1 MSRALSVAV
10 VALSVIEP
18 RHAAFV
24 LVRNRESSIGVKRQN
39 QFDVGEGEGGGP
51 SDDPLLMLTAQ
62 QLSASLQLRLAV
74 ANTSPALYG
83 CKQATALHLAS
94 CMKGLDEK
102 QKLSDDYLRNPEIV
116 SDVLSRCTGADL
128 SATYPSS
135 SSSSSKQAA
144 VVFTMASSIA
154 AELRSGTHRAS
165 SSSADHRLHSSYSPQ
180 GGRGVLQGSRTSLH
194 PWTPLLDGLAL
205 FDDSS
210 QNWALHRAAFEGV
223 VEERIMEIPSA
234 LVESYRSAGGDMA
247 FLLKLLISHGYLL
260 DVCLLTTSLVQSKG
274 ESINQ
279 RSSGSGGGSSS
290 SSSKSR
296 LPLPYTVIDAV
307 ITSSKNYLSHSLEH
321 VTSVELYNEHE
332 VTRKLLRT
340 AVTQLENAVKQHFKL
355 LLAAEI
361 KSK

>member
-24 LVRNRESSIGVKRQN
+24 LVRNRETSICVKRQN
-39 QFDVGEGEGGGP
+39 QFDVGEGEQGGP

-62 QLSASLQLRLAV
+62 QLSASLQLAV
-74 ANTSPALYG
+74 TNTSPALFG
-83 CKQATALHLAS
+83 CKQATALHLSS

-128 SATYPSS
+128 STTYPSS

-154 AELRSGTHRAS
+154 AELRSGIHRAS

-194 PWTPLLDGLAL
+194 PWTPLLDALAL

-223 VEERIMEIPSA
+223 VKERIMEIPSA
-234 LVESYRSAGGDMA
+234 LVQSYRSAGGDMA
-247 FLLKLLISHGYLL
+247 FLLKLLMSHGYLL
-260 DVCLLTTSLVQSKG
+260 DVCRLTTSLVQSKG
-274 ESINQ
+274 DSIGQ
-279 RSSGSGGGSSS
+279 RNSGSGSSS

-361 KSK
+361 NSK

>member
-24 LVRNRESSIGVKRQN
+24 LVRNRDSSVGVKRQN
-39 QFDVGEGEGGGP
+39 QFDVGDGEGGGGP

-74 ANTSPALYG
+74 ANTTPALHG

-128 SATYPSS
+128 STTYPSS

-144 VVFTMASSIA
+144 VVFTIASSIA

-194 PWTPLLDGLAL
+194 PWTPLLDALAL
-205 FDDSS
+205 FDGSS

-247 FLLKLLISHGYLL
+247 FLLKLLMSHGYLL
-260 DVCLLTTSLVQSKG
+260 DVCRLTTSLVQSKG

-279 RSSGSGGGSSS
+279 RSSGSGSSS
-290 SSSKSR
+290 SSSKSK

-321 VTSVELYNEHE
+321 ITSVELYNEHE
-332 VTRKLLRT
+332 VTRKLLGT